1 MSRKSRRSRS
11 VRLEDREKHH
21 VAEALRFDM
30 DHDFA
35 RATHHA
41 TKALELNANNAAALF
56 LFARAAAVSG
66 QPEKAL
72 ERINHLESLLQ
83 EVELDDEQDR
93 KSRSHILL
101 VRTTALCKMEDLEAA
116 KANADK
122 LVELTPTEHHVF
134 IARAAIRNKRDNFR
148 GALDDLHHAA
158 SIKAPDAPL
167 HRLLGENYHGMAME
181 YLNHPH
187 PDCSPEQAMEEA
199 RRWFHKA
206 IHHFHTSDQLD
217 LTYNGPGPGLT
228 DLLEHSAEFGLNP
241 DGTEMA

>member
-11 VRLEDREKHH
+11 VRLEERESHH

-30 DHDFA
+30 DREFA
-35 RATHHA
+35 RAIHHA
-41 TKALELNANNAAALF
+41 TKALELNADNTAALY
-56 LFARAAAVSG
+56 LFARAAAITG

-83 EVELDDEQDR
+83 EVELDDED
-93 KSRSHILL
+93 KESRSHILL
-101 VRTTALCKMEDLEAA
+101 VRTAAFSQMEDLEAA
-116 KANADK
+116 EASAND

-158 SIKAPDAPL
+158 TIKAPDARL
-167 HRLLGENYHGMAME
+167 HCLLGENYQGMAMNF
-181 YLNHPH
+181 LNHPH
-187 PDCSPEQAMEEA
+187 PDCSAEQALEEA

-206 IHHFHTSDQLD
+206 MHHFHTSDQLD
-217 LTYNGPGPGLT
+217 LTYHGPGPGLT
-228 DLLEHSAEFGLNP
+228 GLLEHSAKFGLNP
-241 DGTEMA
+241 DGKALP